1 MKRKM
6 MGLSLALAMGLATS
20 AYAIDACK
28 DQMGHDGQE
37 KTDRG
42 RDNSS
47 ATGNIGNTGYH
58 YEIWYQGGNNS
69 MTYYANGTYK
79 ASWSGTNDFLARIGF
94 KYNEEKTYDQ
104 LGPIDAYFN
113 WKKDGSAGGYNYIGI
128 YGWTVNPLVEYY
140 IVDDWYNKPGA
151 NLLGDRK
158 GEFEVDGAKYEIWK
172 NMRYNKPSIKGD
184 QTFPQYF
191 SVRQSSRSCGHI
203 DITAHFKK
211 WESLGLEMGK
221 LYEAKVLVEAGG
233 GTGSFDVT
241 YFKMTDAKH
250 PLEESSGDKSSS
262 SEAVKSSA
270 SVAKSSSSTAT
281 RSSSSRGNWGRS
293 SSSGG
298 NNWGR
303 SSSSVVAQS
312 SATWGL
318 SSSTDAIAGQVKLNR
333 MGGTFQVFDM
343 QGKLL
348 GKVELAEGAS
358 LKEAIAAKFN
368 ASGVYTV
375 KQGSLIKTIS
385 VEAR

>member
-1 MKRKM
+1 MKRRI

-42 RDNSS
+42 SNGSS
-47 ATGNIGNTGYH
+47 ATGNIGSTGYH

-79 ASWSGTNDFLARIGF
+79 ASWNGTNDFLARIGF
-94 KYNEEKTYDQ
+94 KYDEKHTYEE
-104 LGPIDAYFN
+104 LGPIDAYFK
-113 WKKDGSAGGYNYIGI
+113 WSKQGSAGGYNYIGI
-128 YGWTVNPLVEYY
+128 YGWTVDPLVEYY
-140 IVDDWYNKPGA
+140 IVDDWFNKPGG
-151 NLLGDRK
+151 NLLGSRK
-158 GEFEVDGAKYEIWK
+158 GEFEVDGAKYEIWQ
-172 NMRYNKPSIKGD
+172 NTRVQQPSIKGTS
-184 QTFPQYF
+184 TFPQYF
-191 SVRQSSRSCGHI
+191 SVRDNSRSCGHI

-211 WESLGLEMGK
+211 WESMGMQMGK
-221 LYEAKVLVEAGG
+221 MYEAKVLVEAGG
-233 GTGSFDVT
+233 GSGSFDVT

-281 RSSSSRGNWGRS
+281 RSSSSTVGRS
-293 SSSGG
+293 SSSRG
-298 NNWGR
+298 NWGR